1 MTRRRGDTATG
12 RPERNDAETRRHGDA
27 GDRKRGDGRHLFA
40 PSPCPRVAASDSFRP
55 VAPSEEGKTI
65 DVNSRRGLRGV

>member
-1 MTRRRGDTATG
+1 MTRRRGDTETPATG
-12 RPERNDAETRRHGDA
+12 NGETGVIFSLRR
-27 GDRKRGDGRHLFA
+27 RVPVSPRRILFA